1 MNFSLAPRCVTI
13 VALVLLVAAV
23 SPAGDAET
31 SGARSEIAGQVGDIH
46 DSTDSSG
53 YRFQV
58 ALRNLSY
65 VGQADRTLLERKAD
79 GSFTIWLAFRD
90 IRLTIGQISMSGQ
103 PGSATCG
110 PTALHIGQ
118 QREIWVAFDF
128 ERDADTSDMLTYSG
142 SRCQIAHDNWAIGS
156 PAWVQTSGLFMS
168 RGKVASGVRSGL
180 AGQRQRI
187 EQELQRIAYAVLGKS
202 CSDSSEPP
210 TDHNA
215 FEAAV
220 SARLVRDGHLAAAPS
235 AAGSVS
241 FPLTGFVQERPE
253 PVRSGMN

>member
-1 MNFSLAPRCVTI
+1 MNSSFAPRCVTI
-13 VALVLLVAAV
+13 AALALLLPAN
-23 SPAGDAET
+23 SLAGDT
-31 SGARSEIAGQVGDIH
+31 GTTGAGAEIAGQVADIH
-46 DSTDSSG
+46 DSTDSAG

-79 GSFTIWLAFRD
+79 GNFTIWLAFRD

-103 PGSATCG
+103 PGTATCG
-110 PTALHIGQ
+110 PTSMHIGQ
-118 QREIWVAFDF
+118 QREIWIAFDF
-128 ERDADTSDMLTYSG
+128 ERDADTADTLTYSG

-202 CSDSSEPP
+202 CSDSGEVP
-210 TDHNA
+210 TDHDA
-215 FEAAV
+215 FETAIA
-220 SARLVRDGHLAAAPS
+220 ARLVRDGHLAAAPS
-235 AAGSVS
+235 ATGSVS

-253 PVRSGMN
+253 PVRPQ

>member
-1 MNFSLAPRCVTI
+1 LLA
-13 VALVLLVAAV
+13 LLVPAKSRSGDTATAV
-23 SPAGDAET
+23 TA
-31 SGARSEIAGQVGDIH
+31 SEIAGQVGDIH
-46 DSTDSSG
+46 DTTDSSG

-128 ERDADTSDMLTYSG
+128 QRDADVTQALTFSG
-142 SRCQIAHDNWAIGS
+142 SRCQIANDNWAIGS
-156 PAWVQTSGLFMS
+156 PAWVRTSGLFMS

-202 CSDSSEPP
+202 CTDSGEVPA
-210 TDHNA
+210 DHDA
-215 FEAAV
+215 FETAV
-220 SARLVRDGHLAAAPS
+220 AARLVRDGHLS
-235 AAGSVS
+235 ASQTATGSVS
-241 FPLTGFVQERPE
+241 FPLTGFVRESPGTIRPE
-253 PVRSGMN
+253 

>member
-1 MNFSLAPRCVTI
+1 MNSSFARCCAAI
-13 VALVLLVAAV
+13 AALTLWIPAD

-31 SGARSEIAGQVGDIH
+31 SGAPSEIAGQVADIH
-46 DSTDSSG
+46 DVTDSSG
-53 YRFQV
+53 YLFQV

-79 GSFTIWLAFRD
+79 GSLTIWLAFRD

-118 QREIWVAFDF
+118 QREIWIAFDF
-128 ERDADTSDMLTYSG
+128 QRDAGTTDALEFSG

-180 AGQRQRI
+180 AGKRERI
-187 EQELQRIAYAVLGKS
+187 ELELQRIAYAVLGKS
-202 CSDSSEPP
+202 CTDSGEAPA
-210 TDHNA
+210 DHDA
-215 FEAAV
+215 FETAV
-220 SARLVRDGHLAAAPS
+220 AARLVRDGHLSAAP
-235 AAGSVS
+235 AATGSVS

-253 PVRSGMN
+253 PLLHD